1 MSFVA
6 GAPIAVADI
15 LALQAA
21 TTGKP
26 VVKLVQQ
33 AAANQ
38 TALASATD
46 QVITFGSG
54 SEEIDT
60 HNWHD
65 VSSNTSRIT
74 IGTGWA
80 GVYRVDIKIIMAFS
94 TTITSIN
101 SCLRKNG
108 ANLERSG
115 NTKPN
120 ATANVNVAATPLST
134 LVTLAA
140 GDYIEAVTTFVA
152 SANQATN
159 NSAGSTCTFQLA
171 FERF

>member
-1 MSFVA
+1 MVAVA
-6 GAPIAVADI
+6 GGIVFAADTIDIA
-15 LALQAA
+15 AA
-21 TTGKP
+21 TTGRP

-33 AAANQ
+33 AGSSQ
-38 TALASATD
+38 TGLATATD
-46 QVITFGSG
+46 AAITFGSG

-65 VSSNTSRIT
+65 VSTNNTRIT
-74 IGTGWA
+74 IGTGWG

-101 SCLRKNG
+101 ACLRKNG
-108 ANLERSG
+108 SNLERSG

-159 NSAGSTCTFQLA
+159 NSAGSTCTFQLE
-171 FERF
+171 FVRF

>member
-1 MSFVA
+1 MALVA
-6 GAPIAVADI
+6 GAPIAVADV

-21 TTGKP
+21 STLKP

-33 AAANQ
+33 PASNQ
-38 TALASATD
+38 TGLTSGSDT
-46 QVITFGSG
+46 ILTFGTS

-65 VSSNTSRIT
+65 VAVNNTRIT
-74 IGTGWA
+74 IGTGWG
-80 GVYRVDIKIIMAFS
+80 GVYRIDIKPIMLFS

-108 ANLERSG
+108 ANYERSG

-120 ATANVNVAATPLST
+120 ATANVNTAATPLST
-134 LVTLAA
+134 TVTLAA
-140 GDYIEAVTTFVA
+140 GDYIEAVVTFVA
-152 SANQATN
+152 GANQATN
-159 NSAGSTCTFQLA
+159 SSAGSTCTFQLE
-171 FERF
+171 FLRF